1 MKGGTAEMENPQID
15 VSYVKQRL
23 IDYREADKY
32 IDNLIE
38 MQERVEAQL
47 TGIGSPSFSDMP
59 KAGTNSS
66 PDRFTNKIAKL
77 DELKAKVND
86 RIEQRE
92 KERHYFEK
100 LLSKI
105 KKANQVSV
113 IEMRY
118 FYSMEW
124 EEVCS
129 SIFGSKSDYEYK
141 ADSYMRRTFYIHG
154 EALSKLAELMAE
166 FPE

>member
-1 MKGGTAEMENPQID
+1 MENLQID

-23 IDYREADKY
+23 TDYRESDRY

-38 MQERVEAQL
+38 LQERIESQL
-47 TGIGSPSFSDMP
+47 TGISSPSFSDMP
-59 KAGTNSS
+59 RSGTSTS
-66 PDRFTNKIAKL
+66 PDRFADKIAKL
-77 DELKAKVND
+77 DELKAKVKD
-86 RIEQRE
+86 RIERRDN
-92 KERHYFEK
+92 ERHYFEK

-124 EEVCS
+124 EEVNS
-129 SIFGSKSDYEYK
+129 SIFGRKGDFE
-141 ADSYMRRTFYIHG
+141 DREESYLRRVFYIHG
-154 EALSKLAELMAE
+154 EALASLAELMTE

>member
-1 MKGGTAEMENPQID
+1 MENPQID

-23 IDYREADKY
+23 TDYRESDKY

-38 MQERVEAQL
+38 LQERMQAQL

-59 KAGTNSS
+59 RSGTPSS
-66 PDRFTNKIAKL
+66 PDRFADKIAKI
-77 DELKAKVND
+77 DELKAKVKTKIED
-86 RIEQRE
+86 RDN
-92 KERHYFEK
+92 ERHYFEK

-118 FYSMEW
+118 FYSMDW
-124 EEVCS
+124 EEVNS
-129 SIFGSKSDYEYK
+129 SIFGRKEDFE
-141 ADSYMRRTFYIHG
+141 DREESYLRRVFYIHG
-154 EALSKLAELMAE
+154 EALASLADLMTQ
-166 FPE
+166 FPQ